1 MTAVESREFHLVARP
16 VGWPKP
22 SDLALVTVT
31 LEPRPHEA
39 LIRNKFCSVDPYMR
53 GRMND
58 VRSYAPPYQLGEV
71 MYGGA
76 IGEVVSAPDGSG
88 LAPGDV
94 VTHQLGWREF
104 ALGPPAAFGQ
114 VNVAPGVSL
123 SAYLGVLGM
132 PGLTAFVGLYDIAAI
147 KEGDVAFVSSAAG
160 AVGSLV
166 GQLARM
172 RGARKVIGSA
182 GSRKKVGVL
191 TGELGFDA
199 AFNYRDGDVDRLLW
213 DVVGEGG
220 IDVYFDNVGGDHLE
234 AAITALNPFGRV
246 AMCGAISQY
255 NAESPPPGPR
265 NLAMAVGKRLRLQG
279 FIVSDHLGR
288 LGDFMAEVE
297 PAVRDGRIRYRET
310 VVEGIENMVD
320 ALLGMLRGDNIG
332 KMVVH
337 VS

>member
-1 MTAVESREFHLVARP
+1 
-16 VGWPKP
+16 
-22 SDLALVTVT
+22 
-31 LEPRPHEA
+31 
-39 LIRNKFCSVDPYMR
+39 
-53 GRMND
+53 
-58 VRSYAPPYQLGEV
+58 
-71 MYGGA
+71 
-76 IGEVVSAPDGSG
+76 
-88 LAPGDV
+88 
-94 VTHQLGWREF
+94 
-104 ALGPPAAFGQ
+104 
-114 VNVAPGVSL
+114 
-123 SAYLGVLGM
+123 
-132 PGLTAFVGLYDIAAI
+132 
-147 KEGDVAFVSSAAG
+147 VSSAAG

-182 GSRKKVGVL
+182 GSREKVDVL

-199 AFNYRDGDVDRLLW
+199 AFNYRDGDVNRLLG
-213 DVVGEGG
+213 DVVGKEG

-279 FIVSDHLGR
+279 FIVSDHFGR

-320 ALLGMLRGDNIG
+320 ALLGMLRGDNTG
-332 KMVVH
+332 KTVVR

>member
-1 MTAVESREFHLVARP
+1 LVARP

-22 SDLALVTVT
+22 SDLALVTVA
-31 LEPRPHEA
+31 LEPGPDEA
-39 LIRNKFCSVDPYMR
+39 LVRNTFCSVDPYMR

-58 VRSYAPPYQLGEV
+58 VQSYAPPYQLGEV

-114 VNVAPGVSL
+114 LDVAPGISL

-147 KEGDVAFVSSAAG
+147 KEGDVAFVSGAAG

-182 GSRKKVGVL
+182 GSREKVDVL

-199 AFNYRDGDVDRLLW
+199 AFNYRDGNVNWLLA
-213 DVVGEGG
+213 DVVGKEG

-255 NAESPPPGPR
+255 NAESPPPGPC

-288 LGDFMAEVE
+288 LGDFMAKVE

-332 KMVVH
+332 KMVVR